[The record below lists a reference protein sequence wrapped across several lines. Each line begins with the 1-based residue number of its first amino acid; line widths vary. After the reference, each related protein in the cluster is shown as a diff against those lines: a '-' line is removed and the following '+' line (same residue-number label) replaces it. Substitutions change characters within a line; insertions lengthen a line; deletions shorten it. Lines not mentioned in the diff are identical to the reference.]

1 MFAVWVNTAAIVVGT
16 LAGLLLRRGIS
27 EALSEALMKGL
38 GLCTIV
44 IGMKGS
50 LQEENI
56 LVLTVC
62 IVVGIVIGETLD
74 WDGHVNRFA
83 ERVAARFAGGE
94 GEASKIAQA
103 FITSCLIMNVGAMV
117 IVGSLQAGLS
127 HDYAMLYTKSLLDL
141 VSGVM
146 MAAAMGVGVMGSAAF
161 TLVFQGSIVLLAQV
175 IAPFMS
181 EALIH
186 ELSCTGS
193 LMILAIG
200 FNMIGLTKFKVINF
214 IPALL
219 VVPLAVAIV
228 Y

>member
-1 MFAVWVNTAAIVVGT
+1 MK
-16 LAGLLLRRGIS
+16 LSKL
-27 EALSEALMKGL
+27 ALSLIAISGT
-38 GLCTIV
+38 GYA
-44 IGMKGS
+44 S
-50 LQEENI
+50 LS
-56 LVLTVC
+56 
-62 IVVGIVIGETLD
+62 
-74 WDGHVNRFA
+74 
-83 ERVAARFAGGE
+83 VAAGGIE
-94 GEASKIAQA
+94 VLRVIDENQTGAA
-103 FITSCLIMNVGAMV
+103 TSCLIMNVGAMV

>member
-27 EALSEALMKGL
+27 EALSDALMKGL

-103 FITSCLIMNVGAMV
+103 FVTSCLIMNVGAMV

-146 MAAAMGVGVMGSAAF
+146 MAAAMGVGVMGSAVF
-161 TLVFQGSIVLLAQV
+161 TLVFQGCIVLLAQF

-200 FNMIGLTKFKVINF
+200 LNMIGLTKFKVINF

>member
-1 MFAVWVNTAAIVVGT
+1 MFAVWVNVAAIVLGT
-16 LAGLLLRRGIS
+16 LVGLLLRRGIS
-27 EALSEALMKGL
+27 EALSDTLMKGL

-44 IGMKGS
+44 IGMKGT
-50 LQEENI
+50 LAEENM

-62 IVVGIVIGETLD
+62 IVTGIAIGETLD
-74 WDGHVNRFA
+74 WDGHVNRFT

-94 GEASKIAQA
+94 GEAVRIARA

-127 HDYAMLYTKSLLDL
+127 HDYTMLYTKSLLDL

-181 EALIH
+181 DALIR

-219 VVPLAVAIV
+219 VVPVVMGILH
-228 Y
+228 